1 MEGGLSKGPESRLTS
16 TVLQAVEDIDILSI
30 NLDDSDDVGNLEI
43 VAALIWVYFWFCRH
57 IRETYRFYVTQKIVD
72 LFLFVT

>member
-16 TVLQAVEDIDILSI
+16 TVLQAGVDIDILSI

-43 VAALIWVYFWFCRH
+43 VAALI
-57 IRETYRFYVTQKIVD
+57 
-72 LFLFVT
+72 